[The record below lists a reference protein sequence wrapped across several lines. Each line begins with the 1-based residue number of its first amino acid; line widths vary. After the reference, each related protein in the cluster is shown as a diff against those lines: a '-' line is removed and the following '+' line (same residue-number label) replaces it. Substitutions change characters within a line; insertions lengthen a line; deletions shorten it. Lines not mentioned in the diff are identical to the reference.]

1 MRYVKWFFIFV
12 KWFFHFGTFFIP
24 LILWKIFKTSYED
37 KLKKISG
44 VGDQTARDIIN
55 KFPKEIDLRN
65 ASAEQISENV
75 TGVGIKKAKEIKS
88 KI

>member
-1 MRYVKWFFIFV
+1 MRYVKWIF
-12 KWFFHFGTFFIP
+12 HLCTLFIP
-24 LILWKIFKTSYED
+24 LILWWVLKAIFTTSYED

-44 VGDQTARDIIN
+44 VGDQTARDIID

-65 ASAEQISENV
+65 ASAEQLSEKVN
-75 TGVGIKKAKEIKS
+75 GVGIKTAKEIKS